1 MFNMHNTHARSISNG
16 DKFVRDLFF
25 TLGVCVFI
33 SASNTIHSYKQ
44 PHKRLAKIQYKHSVA
59 AWHAM
64 PCHGIHTLTNC
75 IQFNSGVPKRNAYST
90 FA

>member
-25 TLGVCVFI
+25 HSGCVFI
-33 SASNTIHSYKQ
+33 SASNTIQYTHTKQ

-64 PCHGIHTLTNC
+64 PWHTH
-75 IQFNSGVPKRNAYST
+75 FN
-90 FA
+90 